1 MCLPIQTQRLSQAE
15 PSYWRWLSGISADAP
30 AEHEGSLNPHCSEQA
45 LMSSLSMRTWL
56 LLKTKQKKIKQKQL
70 VCYSIFN
77 LHRPAQ
83 TVQMTHLHNHTSE
96 WNRHIAA
103 RPLSPIPP
111 LVLQWDHREQ
121 LSSLTTVVVRAP
133 EVSASYIL
141 EQAQHWH
148 GCSHLSVIS
157 VHPQSLKLYWL
168 NVKIYYLSFAVKA
181 HPQHLSSASFPQHLL
196 IS

>member
-1 MCLPIQTQRLSQAE
+1 MTFRYLCWCSCWA
-15 PSYWRWLSGISADAP
+15 WRQPQSALFWASSD
-30 AEHEGSLNPHCSEQA
+30 EQLVHENLAAIEN
-45 LMSSLSMRTWL
+45 
-56 LLKTKQKKIKQKQL
+56 KTKKIKQKQL

-83 TVQMTHLHNHTSE
+83 TVQMTHLHNYTSE
-96 WNRHIAA
+96 WNRHITA
-103 RPLSPIPP
+103 RPLAPIPP